1 MLALIR
7 FGAASAPPCI
17 RAQSPPIRRIGILLR
32 LELPKQIA
40 DLAKR
45 YQIPTVHQDR
55 RTVAQGALA
64 RHGVYLDDGFA
75 PTAAFV
81 EKIPR
86 GAEPGDL
93 HVAQTERFVTAINQ
107 NTATAPGIR
116 ITQSA
121 LVRVDEVVE

>member
-17 RAQSPPIRRIGILLR
+17 RAQSPPIRRIGVLLQ
-32 LELPKQIA
+32 LELPKGIA

-45 YQIPTVHQDR
+45 YRIPTVHQDR
-55 RTVAQGALA
+55 KTVAQGALA
-64 RHGVYLDDGFA
+64 RYGVNFVDGFSL
-75 PTAAFV
+75 TAAFV

-86 GAEPGDL
+86 GAKPGDL

-107 NTATAPGIR
+107 YTATAPGIR

-121 LVRVDEVVE
+121 PVRVDEVVA